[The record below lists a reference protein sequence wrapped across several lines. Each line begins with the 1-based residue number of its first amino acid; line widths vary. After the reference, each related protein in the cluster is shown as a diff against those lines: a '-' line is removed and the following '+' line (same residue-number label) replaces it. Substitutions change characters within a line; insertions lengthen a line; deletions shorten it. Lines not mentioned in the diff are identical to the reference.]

1 MEFGRY
7 TRGSSLAAPCAIS
20 MELSQSAMLASF
32 PALKLMVFLTP
43 MPTLLVTWYCAARF
57 FFGTPTFFTVTEA
70 LSA

>member
-43 MPTLLVTWYCAARF
+43 MPTLLVLYCAARF
-57 FFGTPTFFTVTEA
+57 CFGTSTFFTVTEA